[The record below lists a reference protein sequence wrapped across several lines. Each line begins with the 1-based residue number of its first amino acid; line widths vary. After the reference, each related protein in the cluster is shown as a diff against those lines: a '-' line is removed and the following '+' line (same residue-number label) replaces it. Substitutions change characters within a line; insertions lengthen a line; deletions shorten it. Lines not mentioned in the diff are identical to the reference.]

1 MVHAAF
7 ITMPLPQ
14 YNWTQCRQPLCYK
27 PIHSYEQERERVMHN
42 GGDRGLG
49 FALFFS
55 FEPQCVCT
63 MYVQPLHMH
72 THTQTHIS
80 LAYHT
85 TIQYNNRTHMPWGQ
99 ALALYRTQSHTL
111 CVSVCVCVNAAHAYK
126 ANTIKYTNNN
136 DIQRLG
142 VHKHTH
148 RQQASR
154 PAGRQ
159 AGKQTASAEHIGLGK
174 ADKRH
179 VYGAHTHKHKHTNTC
194 IQLDVAYIQTHSVQ
208 PPQSVFTIM
217 FHSLYT
223 IVENLCSVS
232 RVAAAAPKLF
242 HCVCWVWILLIQ
254 LNNTFSFVSFPLFS
268 RNFVTNFSVEQL
280 SSHRQVVDYYFLF
293 VFCR

>member
-148 RQQASR
+148 TDSR
-154 PAGRQ
+154 PAGQQEGRQ
-159 AGKQTASAEHIGLGK
+159 ASRQRAQSTLAWGRQTSGTYTGPI
-174 ADKRH
+174 
-179 VYGAHTHKHKHTNTC
+179 HTN
-194 IQLDVAYIQTHSVQ
+194 INIQTHAYNLTLHTYKHIAFSH
-208 PPQSVFTIM
+208 
-217 FHSLYT
+217 HS
-223 IVENLCSVS
+223 
-232 RVAAAAPKLF
+232 
-242 HCVCWVWILLIQ
+242 Q
-254 LNNTFSFVSFPLFS
+254 
-268 RNFVTNFSVEQL
+268 
-280 SSHRQVVDYYFLF
+280 FL
-293 VFCR
+293 R